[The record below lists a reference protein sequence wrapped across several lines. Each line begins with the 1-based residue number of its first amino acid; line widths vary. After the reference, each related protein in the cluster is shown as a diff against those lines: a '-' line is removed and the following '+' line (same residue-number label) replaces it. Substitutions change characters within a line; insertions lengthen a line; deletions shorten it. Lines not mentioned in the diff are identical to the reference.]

1 MSKRYGR
8 NQRRKAREQI
18 ADLSRR
24 HTQSELHNE
33 DLQNRMRNLLEMAD
47 VMDEVLGKNFIG
59 NENTYHVEPGQ
70 DFIRVP
76 EVPNFGYPYGK
87 VTDAREIAY
96 KLHSLQVMETSVEL
110 DALREAMCVRVY
122 IGGEAGMAL
131 NMTTRVWDHFPRE
144 YLIKDL
150 SRKFAE
156 MLVNKIQNK

>member
-8 NQRRKAREQI
+8 NQKRKAREQI
-18 ADLSRR
+18 ADLSRK

-33 DLQNRMRNLLEMAD
+33 DLHNRMRNLLEMAD
-47 VMDEVLGKNFIG
+47 VIDEVLGRNFIG
-59 NENTYHVEPGQ
+59 NENSYQVERGQ
-70 DFIRVP
+70 EVIRVP
-76 EVPNFGYPYGK
+76 EVPNFGYPYRK
-87 VTDAREIAY
+87 ATDPLEVAY
-96 KLHSLQVMETSVEL
+96 KLHSLQVMDTSVEL

-122 IGGEAGMAL
+122 IGGEAAMAL

-144 YLIKDL
+144 YLVKDL